1 MKKTF
6 IDQLLGFLLTPYGII
21 GVAIGILMVI
31 QASRSRPTGWL
42 IFSLCCFASSLNTY
56 TDRWIKVSPPLLFPL
71 QQLRSFGRPLA
82 IVLLLLLVILAL
94 TTQPSWRRQ
103 ITPKAINYLIAVQG
117 AIVFKTM
124 LYGNLEFAILSGL
137 TFCGIIFI
145 LQRGLGHWLQDDEN
159 FNLAARSISMAGAI
173 FIIANTYQFI
183 LNRSAVT
190 FVHGRFLGTTGNPQH
205 AAVLLAATI
214 PCLMFLIQGIPKWNF
229 AKFMW
234 GLILLAVM
242 YFLVLTGSRTG
253 VLMGVVSVCLFYRNN
268 GGAGFRMLLIVAV
281 IAGLVMPFLEPQ
293 TLGSSAVDASVSNR
307 FSDASNNTR
316 GNVSAGLWQ
325 TFSQNILFG
334 APLEGDRLG
343 YGENSWLSAG
353 ASLGLLGFIPMV
365 MMGWESLKLMWQ
377 LNLLG
382 KRQPYYFFQCSAVI
396 AGIGSLLIGS
406 CFEAYLLGNLTFSL
420 IAFLTYLLMG
430 TYLIEVDRV
439 RTHYMQTMPRSIDP
453 PGVYQ

>member
-1 MKKTF
+1 
-6 IDQLLGFLLTPYGII
+6 
-21 GVAIGILMVI
+21 
-31 QASRSRPTGWL
+31 
-42 IFSLCCFASSLNTY
+42 
-56 TDRWIKVSPPLLFPL
+56 
-71 QQLRSFGRPLA
+71 
-82 IVLLLLLVILAL
+82 
-94 TTQPSWRRQ
+94 
-103 ITPKAINYLIAVQG
+103 
-117 AIVFKTM
+117 
-124 LYGNLEFAILSGL
+124 
-137 TFCGIIFI
+137 
-145 LQRGLGHWLQDDEN
+145 
-159 FNLAARSISMAGAI
+159 MAGTI

-183 LNRSAVT
+183 LNRYAVT
-190 FVHGRFLGTTGNPQH
+190 FVHGRFLGTTGNPHH

-234 GLILLAVM
+234 GLILLAVI

-253 VLMGVVSVCLFYRNN
+253 VLMGVISVCLFYRNN
-268 GGAGFRMLLIVAV
+268 GGAWFQLLLIMAV

-293 TLGSSAVDASVSNR
+293 TLGSSVIDANVSNR
-307 FSDASNNTR
+307 FSDTSNNTR
-316 GNVSAGLWQ
+316 VGVSAGLWQ

-353 ASLGLLGFIPMV
+353 ATLGLIGFIPMV

-430 TYLIEVDRV
+430 AYLIEVDQV